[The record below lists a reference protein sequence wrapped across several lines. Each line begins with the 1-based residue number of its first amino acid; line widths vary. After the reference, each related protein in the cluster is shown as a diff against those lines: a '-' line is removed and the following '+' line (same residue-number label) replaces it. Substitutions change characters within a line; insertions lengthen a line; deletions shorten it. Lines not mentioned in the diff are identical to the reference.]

1 MGLGGLIK
9 APGKLVSG
17 VLGMGGG
24 VPQGQSVDF
33 DPETKALF
41 EKQKQR
47 ADETADQIVAREN
60 EGADE
65 KAMGFMGAS
74 QSAQPQANAAL
85 ALNPMAGDLDKALAT
100 RAARKYQDTSGLSKI
115 RQKMSAN
122 EKMIKAQSGA
132 AEAVGQQ
139 TRQKMEAYSTQL
151 KNQAAKKQARSQML
165 GSVLGMAGTLGGAY
179 LAGPGGAAAGGAA
192 AKAASG
198 G

>member
-1 MGLGGLIK
+1 MGLGGLLK

-33 DPETKALF
+33 DADTKALL
-41 EKQKQR
+41 ERQKSR

-60 EGADE
+60 EGADK
-65 KAMGFMGAS
+65 KATEFMGAS

-100 RAARKYQDTSGLSKI
+100 RSARKYADVSGVSKL
-115 RQKMSAN
+115 RQKMGAN
-122 EKMIKAQSGA
+122 EKMIKAQAGA
-132 AEAVGQQ
+132 AEAVNQQ
-139 TRQKMEAYSTQL
+139 TRQKMDSYSTQL

-165 GSVLGMAGTLGGAY
+165 GSVLGAAGTLGGAY
-179 LAGPGGAAAGGAA
+179 MAGGF
-192 AKAASG
+192 G
-198 G
+198 GGKK